1 MRYMGCRFCKI
12 IFINLLFRLA
22 STFKFY
28 LDQLYVQS
36 TCMPLT
42 NLYEETMT
50 PIYSG
55 EVQLEMRQ

>member
-1 MRYMGCRFCKI
+1 
-12 IFINLLFRLA
+12 
-22 STFKFY
+22 
-28 LDQLYVQS
+28 
-36 TCMPLT
+36 MPLT